1 MSTNAKASIHIKPC
15 NIAQS
20 EAHNR
25 RDKDYLKALDPKK
38 IYIRTDLTH
47 KNETDVSPL
56 MKGKTLQE
64 YYASQR
70 DLVKKMTGRAMQE
83 KDVEYTDKNGK
94 QRVRHG
100 SSPLREGVA
109 IVEENTTMDDLKRF
123 TDAVQERWGMR
134 AIQIHIHR
142 DEGHYEDS
150 EEKTGWKPNY
160 HAHIVWDWIN
170 PSTGKSYKLSKADMS
185 EMQDLLAEIL
195 KMQRGQKKSETGI
208 EHLDRND
215 FIKKKQEAKNQ
226 ALKEETSLL
235 ESSLKSVSQ
244 ALFLKEEE
252 LFIHE
257 LATDPLVNEA
267 RDAIKKELDIP
278 IPMLGKEEWKG
289 ERKKAVKKILTDLQT
304 KLMDAKAAQK
314 EEILRAGKALYKQTK
329 KDIADKIEQNR
340 RLHEANE
347 KLATENTSLKEKLA
361 LVDENAV
368 RKLREE
374 CEAANK
380 RAERADR
387 IATRERGRANDAEA
401 KVREMLAIPEIKEI
415 WETIRRNKEAFRR
428 QINQWITDATKA
440 ISDFAK
446 DYDKHLFSQED
457 ESVIGSGIIAEAYM
471 CGLDPTDQDQRTQ
484 ATESL
489 LGKVN
494 WKGTTPFMSDL
505 AASRTKQLNEEMSV
519 PREILEG
526 LMLAAGGRGCANMG
540 GGGSNNEL
548 TNWDGT
554 KKNTGWGRSR

>member
-25 RDKDYLKALDPKK
+25 RDKDYLKALDPKN

-47 KNETDVSPL
+47 KNETYVSPL

-94 QRVRHG
+94 KRVRHG

-109 IVEENTTMDDLKRF
+109 IVEENTTMDDLKKF
-123 TDAVQERWGMR
+123 TDTVQERWGMR

-170 PSTGKSYKLSKADMS
+170 PFTGKSYKLSKADMS

-244 ALFLKEEE
+244 ALFLKEED

-267 RDAIKKELDIP
+267 REAIKKELDIP
-278 IPMLGKEEWKG
+278 IPMLGKEEWKE

-304 KLMDAKAAQK
+304 KLIDAKAAQK
-314 EEILRAGKALYKQTK
+314 DEILRAGKALYKQTK

-340 RLHEANE
+340 ILQEANE
-347 KLATENTSLKEKLA
+347 KLAAENTRMKEKLA

-415 WETIRRNKEAFRR
+415 WDTIRRNKEAFQR
-428 QINQWITDATKA
+428 QINLWLADAAKA

-446 DYDKHLFSQED
+446 DYEKSLFSRED
-457 ESVIGSGIIAEAYM
+457 ESIIGTGIIAEAFVL
-471 CGLDPTDQDQRTQ
+471 GLDPTDNDQRNR

-505 AASRTKQLNEEMSV
+505 AATRTKQLSEEMSV
-519 PREILEG
+519 PREIMEG
-526 LMLAAGGRGCANMG
+526 LLLAAGGMGGVSVGGG
-540 GGGSNNEL
+540 GGGSDNEL

-554 KKNTGWGRSR
+554 KKKKGWSL